1 MAVKKIARGNLFE
14 DFKVGQVFKHHW
26 GRTLTEG
33 DNTFFSTMTMNYN
46 PLYFNKEYA
55 KEMGFAGTLVN
66 PLLVMNTV
74 LGLSVED
81 LSEAGGPFL
90 GIDNCIFHKPV
101 YPGDTIYSESTVLD
115 KRETKSRPDHGVV
128 HWKTVG
134 RNQKGEVVM
143 EYERRNLIRK
153 REALEAKKD

>member
-1 MAVKKIARGNLFE
+1 MAIKKIEKANWFE
-14 DFKVGQVFKHHW
+14 KFQVGQVFKHHW
-26 GRTLTEG
+26 GRTITES
-33 DNTFFSTMTMNYN
+33 DNTLFSTLTMNYN

-55 KEMGFAGTLVN
+55 KQMGYEGTVVN

-81 LSEAGGPFL
+81 LSEGGGPFL
-90 GIDNCIFHKPV
+90 GLNNCHLYKPV
-101 YPGDTIYSESTVLD
+101 YPGDTINCESTVLD

-134 RNQKGEVVM
+134 KNQRGEIVV
-143 EYERRNLIRK
+143 EYDRMNLIKK
-153 REALEAKKD
+153 REEKKG